1 MCHCRFVHTIVDV
14 IIYAS
19 MAPMKVHCYEKE
31 MDELK
36 RRKKLL
42 AKLERL
48 IGCWC
53 CRIERLSNR
62 ELRKEIKLRKKIR
75 NGKISLW

>member
-1 MCHCRFVHTIVDV
+1 
-14 IIYAS
+14 
-19 MAPMKVHCYEKE
+19 MKVYCYGKE
-31 MDELK
+31 MDEV

-42 AKLERL
+42 IKLERL

-62 ELRKEIKLRKKIR
+62 ELRKEIKFRKKIR
-75 NGKISLW
+75 NGKINLW